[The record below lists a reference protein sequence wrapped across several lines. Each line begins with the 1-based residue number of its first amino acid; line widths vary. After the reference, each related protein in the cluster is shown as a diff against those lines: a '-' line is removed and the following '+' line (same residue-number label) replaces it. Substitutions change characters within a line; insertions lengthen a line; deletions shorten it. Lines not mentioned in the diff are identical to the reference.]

1 MPCTCL
7 MGNPV
12 ECSYCLPAAVN
23 SVSCGPLHL
32 LEELHVHDM
41 QYWQTHTTLAF
52 FLIFALDP

>member
-1 MPCTCL
+1 